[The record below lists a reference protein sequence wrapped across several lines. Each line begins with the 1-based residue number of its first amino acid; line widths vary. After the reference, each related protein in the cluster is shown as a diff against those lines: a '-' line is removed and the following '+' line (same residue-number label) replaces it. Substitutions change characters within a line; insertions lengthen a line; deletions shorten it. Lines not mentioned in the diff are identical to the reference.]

1 MKKLYSSFAVKT
13 VAVVLLCVMVL
24 AFGAS
29 AVGAMALNDWDGY
42 RVSRD
47 EALSRALEGQAL
59 SLLNTLGRE
68 YLQGGDPE
76 TLLYRDSNLRFA
88 ILDGQGQ
95 EIFSNYQGE
104 KTLWEDSLVVT
115 PDYDLNVI
123 AEPVV
128 TQAPVPVVTPTP
140 SPAPVPVVTPTPA
153 PVRDGEPAFTV
164 EYRPEETGQEYR
176 VTYPD
181 GSVGLFS
188 AEGFEIWQEGW
199 MDSHGSETVSPE
211 EPTGPV
217 ATELGEIFEVRFYN
231 GDEPLTFEG
240 REAYEAW
247 RRDWQKENQI
257 TVKGWIPS
265 ALEGSDGLSYT
276 AGNFDLLYSLR
287 WTLLWV
293 LGLSFLLGVLLY
305 VFLLR
310 AAGHRPGTDAVTAGP
325 LEKIPFDV
333 FTLLVITAQGSIL
346 ALLFGMMELNF
357 DALGILASALAMLP
371 IGLLFLLW
379 SMSAAVRL
387 KLGGDLDKCWIVRLV
402 RWCWGLVKALW
413 NALKRLLRALP
424 ILWKWLLGLGGLA
437 FVDLLWRM
445 GLRHEG
451 GAMALGWLLF
461 WLLAGAATLYAV
473 LAFRRLRTG
482 ASRLAAGDLSTQV
495 EEKHLIGDFRD
506 QARDLNH
513 IRDGVSAAVEER
525 MKSERLRTELI
536 TNVSHDI
543 KTPLTSIVSY
553 VDLLS
558 KEEPESETMREY
570 IQVLSRQS
578 ARLKKLIED
587 LIEASK
593 ASTGN
598 LPVNWEAVEL
608 GVLLDQTLGEYAER
622 LEKAGLEPVLTKPE
636 KPVTVS
642 ADGRH
647 MWRILDNLMSN
658 VVKYAMP
665 GTRVYLDLR
674 QENGQALLTL
684 RNISARQLN
693 MPAQELIE
701 RFTRGDD
708 ARSTEGNGLGLS
720 IAMSLAKLQHG
731 TMDLTVDGDLF
742 KVTLALPVRD
752 A

>member
-1 MKKLYSSFAVKT
+1 MKKLYSSFAAKT
-13 VAVVLLCVMVL
+13 IAVILLCGMVL

-29 AVGAMALNDWDGY
+29 AVGAMALNDWDAY
-42 RVSRD
+42 RAGR
-47 EALSRALEGQAL
+47 EQALSRALESQAL

-76 TLLYRDSNLRFA
+76 TLLYRGSNLRFA
-88 ILDGQGQ
+88 ILDGQGE

-104 KTLWEDSLVVT
+104 KTLWEGSVAVM

-128 TQAPVPVVTPTP
+128 TQ
-140 SPAPVPVVTPTPA
+140 APVPVVTPTPA

-188 AEGFEIWQEGW
+188 AEGFDLWQEGW
-199 MDSHGSETVSPE
+199 MDSHSQGTVPAPVPTEAVSEPATTV
-211 EPTGPV
+211 
-217 ATELGEIFEVRFYN
+217 LGEIFEVRFYN
-231 GDEPLTFEG
+231 GDEPLSFEG
-240 REAYEAW
+240 REAYETW
-247 RRDWQKENQI
+247 RRSWQRENQI

-265 ALEGSDGLSYT
+265 ALEGSDGFSYT
-276 AGNFDLLYSLR
+276 AGTFDLLYSLR

-293 LGLSFLLGVLLY
+293 LGLSFLLGVVLY

-333 FTLLVITAQGSIL
+333 FTLLILTAQGSVL
-346 ALLFGMMELNF
+346 AMLFGMEPDY
-357 DALGILASALAMLP
+357 DALGIAAASLAMLL

-387 KLGGDLDKCWIVRLV
+387 KLGGDLDKCWTVRLV
-402 RWCWGLVKALW
+402 HWCWGLVKALW
-413 NALKRLLRALP
+413 RGLKKLVHALP
-424 ILWKWLLGLGGLA
+424 ILWKWVLGLGGLA
-437 FVDLLWRM
+437 FVDLFWRM

-461 WLLAGAATLYAV
+461 WLLAGAATLYAA

-558 KEEPESETMREY
+558 KLEPESETMREY
-570 IQVLSRQS
+570 INVLSRQA

-598 LPVNWEAVEL
+598 LPVNWETVEL

-622 LEKAGLEPVLTKPE
+622 LEQAGLEPVLTKPAE
-636 KPVTVS
+636 PVEIS

-647 MWRILDNLMSN
+647 MWRVLDNLMNN

-665 GTRVYLDLR
+665 GTRVYLDLER
-674 QENGQALLTL
+674 QGDQAVLTL
-684 RNISARQLN
+684 RNISARKLGSRSE
-693 MPAQELIE
+693 ELLE
-701 RFTRGDD
+701 RFVRGDD
-708 ARSTEGNGLGLS
+708 ARSTEGSGLGLS
-720 IAMSLAKLQHG
+720 IAMSLVKLQVG
-731 TMDLTVDGDLF
+731 TMTLTVDGDLF
-742 KVTLALPVRD
+742 KVSLSMPLRGE
-752 A
+752 

>member
-1 MKKLYSSFAVKT
+1 MKKLYSSLAART
-13 VAVVLLCVMVL
+13 VAVVLLCAMVMV
-24 AFGAS
+24 FGAS
-29 AVGAMALNDWDGY
+29 ALGAIALNDWDAY
-42 RVSRD
+42 RAGR
-47 EALSRALEGQAL
+47 EQALARALESQAL

-76 TLLYRDSNLRFA
+76 TLLYRGSNLRFA
-88 ILDGQGQ
+88 ILDGQGE
-95 EIFSNYQGE
+95 EIYSNYQGE
-104 KTLWEDSLVVT
+104 KTLWEGSVAVM

-128 TQAPVPVVTPTP
+128 TEAPI
-140 SPAPVPVVTPTPA
+140 PVVTPTPA

-188 AEGFEIWQEGW
+188 AEGFDLWQEGW
-199 MDSHGSETVSPE
+199 MDSHSQGTVPAPVPTEAASEPATTV
-211 EPTGPV
+211 
-217 ATELGEIFEVRFYN
+217 LGEIFEVRFYN
-231 GDEPLTFEG
+231 GDEPLSFEG
-240 REAYEAW
+240 REAYETW
-247 RRDWQKENQI
+247 RRDWQRENQI

-265 ALEGSDGLSYT
+265 ALEGSDGFSYT
-276 AGNFDLLYSLR
+276 AGTFDRLYSLR

-293 LGLSFLLGVLLY
+293 LGLSFLLGVVLY

-333 FTLLVITAQGSIL
+333 FTLLILTAQGSVL
-346 ALLFGMMELNF
+346 AMLFGMEPDY
-357 DALGILASALAMLP
+357 DALGIAAASLAMLL

-387 KLGGDLDKCWIVRLV
+387 KLGGDLDKCWTVRLV
-402 RWCWGLVKALW
+402 RWCWGLVKAFW
-413 NALKRLLRALP
+413 RGLKKLVHALP
-424 ILWKWLLGLGGLA
+424 ILWKWVLGLGGLA
-437 FVDLLWRM
+437 FVDLFWRM

-451 GAMALGWLLF
+451 EAMALGWFMF
-461 WLLAGAATLYAV
+461 WLLVGAATLYAA

-570 IQVLSRQS
+570 IDVLSRQS

-598 LPVNWEAVEL
+598 LPVNWETVEL

-622 LEKAGLEPVLTKPE
+622 LEQAGLEPVLTKPAE
-636 KPVTVS
+636 PVEIS

-647 MWRILDNLMSN
+647 MWRVLDNLMNN

-665 GTRVYLDLR
+665 GTRVYLDLER
-674 QENGQALLTL
+674 QGDQAVLTL
-684 RNISARQLN
+684 RNISARKLGSRSE
-693 MPAQELIE
+693 ELLE
-701 RFTRGDD
+701 RFVRGDD
-708 ARSTEGNGLGLS
+708 ARSTEGSGLGLS
-720 IAMSLAKLQHG
+720 IAMSLVKLQGG
-731 TMDLTVDGDLF
+731 TMTLTVDGDLF
-742 KVTLALPVRD
+742 KVSLSMPLRGE
-752 A
+752 

>member
-1 MKKLYSSFAVKT
+1 MKKLYSSLAART
-13 VAVVLLCVMVL
+13 VAVVLLCAMVMV
-24 AFGAS
+24 FGAS
-29 AVGAMALNDWDGY
+29 ALGAIALNDWDAY
-42 RVSRD
+42 RAGR
-47 EALSRALEGQAL
+47 EQALARALESQAL

-76 TLLYRDSNLRFA
+76 TLLYRGSNLRFA
-88 ILDGQGQ
+88 ILDGQGE
-95 EIFSNYQGE
+95 EIYSNYQGE
-104 KTLWEDSLVVT
+104 KTLWEGSVAVM

-128 TQAPVPVVTPTP
+128 TEAPI
-140 SPAPVPVVTPTPA
+140 PVVTPTPA

-188 AEGFEIWQEGW
+188 AEGFDLWQEGW
-199 MDSHGSETVSPE
+199 MDSHSQGTVPAPVPTEAVSEPATTV
-211 EPTGPV
+211 
-217 ATELGEIFEVRFYN
+217 LGEIFEVRFYN
-231 GDEPLTFEG
+231 GDEPLSFEG
-240 REAYEAW
+240 REAYETW

-265 ALEGSDGLSYT
+265 ALEGSDGFSYT
-276 AGNFDLLYSLR
+276 AGTFDRLYSLR

-293 LGLSFLLGVLLY
+293 LGLSFLLGVVLY

-333 FTLLVITAQGSIL
+333 FTLLILTAQGSVL
-346 ALLFGMMELNF
+346 AVLFGMMEPDY
-357 DALGILASALAMLP
+357 DALGIAAASLAILL

-387 KLGGDLDKCWIVRLV
+387 KLGGDLDKCWTVRLV
-402 RWCWGLVKALW
+402 RWCWGLVKAFW
-413 NALKRLLRALP
+413 RGLKKLVHALP
-424 ILWKWLLGLGGLA
+424 ILWKWVLGLGGLA
-437 FVDLLWRM
+437 FVDLFWRM

-570 IQVLSRQS
+570 IDVLSRQS

-598 LPVNWEAVEL
+598 LPVNWETVEL

-622 LEKAGLEPVLTKPE
+622 LEQAGLEPVLTKPAE
-636 KPVTVS
+636 PVEIS

-647 MWRILDNLMSN
+647 MWRVLDNLMNN

-665 GTRVYLDLR
+665 GTRVYLDLER
-674 QENGQALLTL
+674 QGDQAVLTL
-684 RNISARQLN
+684 RNISARKLGSRSE
-693 MPAQELIE
+693 ELLE
-701 RFTRGDD
+701 RFVRGDD
-708 ARSTEGNGLGLS
+708 ARSTEGSGLGLS
-720 IAMSLAKLQHG
+720 IAMSLVKLQGG
-731 TMDLTVDGDLF
+731 TMTLTVDGDLF
-742 KVTLALPVRD
+742 KVSLSMPLRGE
-752 A
+752 

>member
-1 MKKLYSSFAVKT
+1 MKKLYSSFAAKT
-13 VAVVLLCVMVL
+13 IAVILLCVMVMV
-24 AFGAS
+24 FGAS
-29 AVGAMALNDWDGY
+29 AVGAMALNDWDAY
-42 RVSRD
+42 RVGR
-47 EALSRALEGQAL
+47 EQALSQALESQAL

-88 ILDGQGQ
+88 ILDGQGE

-104 KTLWEDSLVVT
+104 QALWEGSVAVM

-128 TQAPVPVVTPTP
+128 TQAPI
-140 SPAPVPVVTPTPA
+140 PVVTPTPA

-164 EYRPEETGQEYR
+164 EYRPEEEKYR

-188 AEGFEIWQEGW
+188 AEGFDLWQERW
-199 MDSHGSETVSPE
+199 MDSHSAETWQDPE
-211 EPTGPV
+211 PAPV
-217 ATELGEIFEVRFYN
+217 LMEQREIFEVRFYN
-231 GDEPLTFEG
+231 GDEPLSFEG
-240 REAYEAW
+240 REAYETW

-265 ALEGSDGLSYT
+265 ALEGSDGFSYT
-276 AGNFDLLYSLR
+276 AGTFDLLYSLR

-333 FTLLVITAQGSIL
+333 FTLLILTAQGSVL
-346 ALLFGMMELNF
+346 AVLFGLAELNF
-357 DALGILASALAMLP
+357 DAPGILAASLAILL

-387 KLGGDLDKCWIVRLV
+387 KLGGDLDKCWTVRLV

-413 NALKRLLRALP
+413 RGLKKLVHALP
-424 ILWKWLLGLGGLA
+424 ILWKWVLGLGGLA
-437 FVDLLWRM
+437 FVDLFWRM

-461 WLLAGAATLYAV
+461 WLLAGAATLYAA

-495 EEKHLIGDFRD
+495 EEKALIGDFRD

-558 KEEPESETMREY
+558 KEEPESETMQEY
-570 IQVLSRQS
+570 IDVLSRQS

-598 LPVNWEAVEL
+598 LPVNWETVEL

-622 LEKAGLEPVLTKPE
+622 LEQAGLEPVLTKPAE
-636 KPVTVS
+636 PVEIS

-647 MWRILDNLMSN
+647 MWRVLDNLMNN

-665 GTRVYLDLR
+665 GTRVYLDLER
-674 QENGQALLTL
+674 QGDQAVLTL
-684 RNISARQLN
+684 RNISARKLGSRSE
-693 MPAQELIE
+693 ELLE
-701 RFTRGDD
+701 RFVRGDD
-708 ARSTEGNGLGLS
+708 SRSTEGSGLGLS
-720 IAMSLAKLQHG
+720 IAMSLVKLQRG
-731 TMDLTVDGDLF
+731 TMTLTVDGDLF
-742 KVTLALPVRD
+742 KVSLSMPLRGE
-752 A
+752 

>member
-1 MKKLYSSFAVKT
+1 MKKLYSSLAAKTIAVI
-13 VAVVLLCVMVL
+13 LLCGMVM

-29 AVGAMALNDWDGY
+29 AVGAMALNDWDAY
-42 RVSRD
+42 RAGR
-47 EALSRALEGQAL
+47 EQALSRALESQAL

-76 TLLYRDSNLRFA
+76 TLLYRGSNLRFA
-88 ILDGQGQ
+88 ILDGQGE

-104 KTLWEDSLVVT
+104 QALWEGSVAVM

-128 TQAPVPVVTPTP
+128 TEAPI
-140 SPAPVPVVTPTPA
+140 PVVTPTPA

-188 AEGFEIWQEGW
+188 AEGFDLWQEGW
-199 MDSHGSETVSPE
+199 MDSHSQGTVPAPVPTEAVSEPATTV
-211 EPTGPV
+211 
-217 ATELGEIFEVRFYN
+217 LGEIFEVRFYN
-231 GDEPLTFEG
+231 GDEPLSFEG
-240 REAYEAW
+240 REAYETW
-247 RRDWQKENQI
+247 RRSWQRENQI

-276 AGNFDLLYSLR
+276 AGTFDLLYSLR
-287 WTLLWV
+287 WTLLWI
-293 LGLSFLLGVLLY
+293 LGLSFLLGVVLY

-333 FTLLVITAQGSIL
+333 FTLLVITAQGSVL
-346 ALLFGMMELNF
+346 AVLFGLAELNF
-357 DALGILASALAMLP
+357 DAPGILAASLAMLL

-387 KLGGDLDKCWIVRLV
+387 KLGGDLDKCWTVRLV

-413 NALKRLLRALP
+413 RGLKKLVHALP
-424 ILWKWLLGLGGLA
+424 ILWKWVLGLGGLA
-437 FVDLLWRM
+437 FVDLFWRM

-461 WLLAGAATLYAV
+461 WLLAGAATLYAA

-495 EEKHLIGDFRD
+495 EEKALIGDFRD

-570 IQVLSRQS
+570 IDVLSRQS

-598 LPVNWEAVEL
+598 LPVNWETVEL

-622 LEKAGLEPVLTKPE
+622 LEQAGLEPVVTRPE
-636 KPVTVS
+636 EPVEIS

-647 MWRILDNLMSN
+647 MWRVLDNLMN
-658 VVKYAMP
+658 NIVKYAMP
-665 GTRVYLDLR
+665 GTRVYLDLER
-674 QENGQALLTL
+674 QGDQAVLTL
-684 RNISARQLN
+684 RNISARKLGSRSE
-693 MPAQELIE
+693 ELLE
-701 RFTRGDD
+701 RFVRGDD
-708 ARSTEGNGLGLS
+708 SRSTEGSGLGLS
-720 IAMSLAKLQHG
+720 IAMSLVKLQGG
-731 TMDLTVDGDLF
+731 TMTLTVDGDLF
-742 KVTLALPVRD
+742 KVSLSMPLRGE
-752 A
+752 

>member
-1 MKKLYSSFAVKT
+1 MKKLYSSFAAKT
-13 VAVVLLCVMVL
+13 IAVILLCAMVL

-29 AVGAMALNDWDGY
+29 AVGAMALNDWDAY
-42 RVSRD
+42 RAGR
-47 EALSRALEGQAL
+47 EQALSRALESQAL

-76 TLLYRDSNLRFA
+76 TLLYRGSNLRFA
-88 ILDGQGQ
+88 ILDGQGE

-104 KTLWEDSLVVT
+104 ETLWEGSVAVM

-128 TQAPVPVVTPTP
+128 TQ
-140 SPAPVPVVTPTPA
+140 APVPVVTPTPA

-188 AEGFEIWQEGW
+188 AEGFDLWQERW
-199 MDSHGSETVSPE
+199 MDSHSQGTVPAPVPTSAASEPATTV
-211 EPTGPV
+211 
-217 ATELGEIFEVRFYN
+217 LGEIFEVRFYN
-231 GDEPLTFEG
+231 GDEPLSFEG
-240 REAYEAW
+240 REAYETW

-276 AGNFDLLYSLR
+276 AGTFDLLYSLR

-293 LGLSFLLGVLLY
+293 LGLSFLLGVVLY

-333 FTLLVITAQGSIL
+333 FTLLVITAQGSVL
-346 ALLFGMMELNF
+346 AVLFGLAELNF
-357 DALGILASALAMLP
+357 DAPGILAASLAMLL

-387 KLGGDLDKCWIVRLV
+387 KLGGDLDKCWTVRLV

-413 NALKRLLRALP
+413 RGLKKLVHALP
-424 ILWKWLLGLGGLA
+424 ILWKWVLGLGGLA
-437 FVDLLWRM
+437 FVDLFWRM

-461 WLLAGAATLYAV
+461 WLLAGAATLYAA

-570 IQVLSRQS
+570 IDVLSRQA

-598 LPVNWEAVEL
+598 LPVNWETVEL

-622 LEKAGLEPVLTKPE
+622 LEQAGLEPVLTKPAE
-636 KPVTVS
+636 PVEIS

-647 MWRILDNLMSN
+647 MWRVLDNLMNN

-665 GTRVYLDLR
+665 GTRVYLDLER
-674 QENGQALLTL
+674 QGDQAVLTL
-684 RNISARQLN
+684 RNISARKLGSRSE
-693 MPAQELIE
+693 ELLE
-701 RFTRGDD
+701 RFVRGDD
-708 ARSTEGNGLGLS
+708 SRSTEGSGLGLS
-720 IAMSLAKLQHG
+720 IAMSLVKLQRG
-731 TMDLTVDGDLF
+731 TMTLTVDGDLF
-742 KVTLALPVRD
+742 KVSLSMPLRGE
-752 A
+752 

>member
-1 MKKLYSSFAVKT
+1 MKKLYSSLAART
-13 VAVVLLCVMVL
+13 VAVVLLCAMVMV
-24 AFGAS
+24 FGAS
-29 AVGAMALNDWDGY
+29 ALGAIALNDWDAY
-42 RVSRD
+42 RAGR
-47 EALSRALEGQAL
+47 EQALARALESQAL

-76 TLLYRDSNLRFA
+76 TLLYRGSNLRFA
-88 ILDGQGQ
+88 ILDGQGE
-95 EIFSNYQGE
+95 EIYSNYQGE
-104 KTLWEDSLVVT
+104 KTLWEGSVAVM

-128 TQAPVPVVTPTP
+128 TQ
-140 SPAPVPVVTPTPA
+140 APVPVVTPTPA

-188 AEGFEIWQEGW
+188 AEGFDLWQEGW
-199 MDSHGSETVSPE
+199 MDSHSQGTVPAPVPTEAVSEPATTV
-211 EPTGPV
+211 
-217 ATELGEIFEVRFYN
+217 LGEIFEVRFYN
-231 GDEPLTFEG
+231 GDEPLSFEG
-240 REAYEAW
+240 REAYETW

-265 ALEGSDGLSYT
+265 ALEGSDGFSYT
-276 AGNFDLLYSLR
+276 AGTFDRLYSLR

-293 LGLSFLLGVLLY
+293 LGLSFLLGVVLY

-333 FTLLVITAQGSIL
+333 FTLLILTAQGSVL
-346 ALLFGMMELNF
+346 AVLFGMMEPDY
-357 DALGILASALAMLP
+357 DALGIAAASLAILL

-387 KLGGDLDKCWIVRLV
+387 KLGGDLDKCWTVRLV
-402 RWCWGLVKALW
+402 RWCWGLVKAFW
-413 NALKRLLRALP
+413 RGLKKLVHALP
-424 ILWKWLLGLGGLA
+424 ILWKWVLGLGGLA
-437 FVDLLWRM
+437 FVDLFWRM

-570 IQVLSRQS
+570 IDVLSRQS

-598 LPVNWEAVEL
+598 LPVNWETVEL

-622 LEKAGLEPVLTKPE
+622 LEQAGLEPVLTKPAE
-636 KPVTVS
+636 PVEIS

-647 MWRILDNLMSN
+647 MWRVLDNLMNN

-665 GTRVYLDLR
+665 GTRVYLDLER
-674 QENGQALLTL
+674 QGDQAVLTL
-684 RNISARQLN
+684 RNISARKLGSRSE
-693 MPAQELIE
+693 ELLE
-701 RFTRGDD
+701 RFVRGDD
-708 ARSTEGNGLGLS
+708 ARSTEGSGLGLS
-720 IAMSLAKLQHG
+720 IAMSLVKLQGG
-731 TMDLTVDGDLF
+731 TMTLTVDGDLF
-742 KVTLALPVRD
+742 KVSLSMPLRGE
-752 A
+752 

>member
-231 GDEPLTFEG
+231 GDEPLTCEG

>member
-1 MKKLYSSFAVKT
+1 MKKLYSSLAART
-13 VAVVLLCVMVL
+13 VAVVLLCAMVMV
-24 AFGAS
+24 FGAS
-29 AVGAMALNDWDGY
+29 ALGAIALNDWDAY
-42 RVSRD
+42 RAGR
-47 EALSRALEGQAL
+47 EQALARALESQAL

-76 TLLYRDSNLRFA
+76 TLLYRGSNLRFA
-88 ILDGQGQ
+88 ILDGQGE
-95 EIFSNYQGE
+95 EIYSNYQGE
-104 KTLWEDSLVVT
+104 KTLWEGSVAVM

-128 TQAPVPVVTPTP
+128 TEAPI
-140 SPAPVPVVTPTPA
+140 PVVTPTPA

-188 AEGFEIWQEGW
+188 AEGFDLWQEGW
-199 MDSHGSETVSPE
+199 MDSHSQGTVPAPVPTEAVSEPATTV
-211 EPTGPV
+211 
-217 ATELGEIFEVRFYN
+217 LGEIFEVRFYN
-231 GDEPLTFEG
+231 GDEPLSFEG
-240 REAYEAW
+240 REAYETW

-265 ALEGSDGLSYT
+265 ALEGSDGFSYT
-276 AGNFDLLYSLR
+276 AGTFDRLYSLR

-293 LGLSFLLGVLLY
+293 LGLSFLLGVVLY

-333 FTLLVITAQGSIL
+333 FTLLILTAQGSVL
-346 ALLFGMMELNF
+346 AVLFGMMEPDY
-357 DALGILASALAMLP
+357 DALGIAAASLAILL

-387 KLGGDLDKCWIVRLV
+387 KLGGDLDKCWTVRLV
-402 RWCWGLVKALW
+402 RWCWGLVKAFW
-413 NALKRLLRALP
+413 RGLKKLVHALP
-424 ILWKWLLGLGGLA
+424 ILWKWVLGLGGLA
-437 FVDLLWRM
+437 FVDLFWRM

-543 KTPLTSIVSY
+543 KTPRTSIVSY

-570 IQVLSRQS
+570 IDVLSRQS

-598 LPVNWEAVEL
+598 LPVNWETVEL

-622 LEKAGLEPVLTKPE
+622 LEQAGLEPVLTKPAE
-636 KPVTVS
+636 PVEIS

-647 MWRILDNLMSN
+647 MWRVLDNLMNN

-665 GTRVYLDLR
+665 GTRVYLDLER
-674 QENGQALLTL
+674 QGDQAVLTL
-684 RNISARQLN
+684 RNISARKLGSRSE
-693 MPAQELIE
+693 ELLE
-701 RFTRGDD
+701 RFVRGDD
-708 ARSTEGNGLGLS
+708 ARSTEGSGLGLS
-720 IAMSLAKLQHG
+720 IAMSLVKLQGG
-731 TMDLTVDGDLF
+731 TMTLTVDGDLF
-742 KVTLALPVRD
+742 KVSLSMPLRGE
-752 A
+752 

>member
-1 MKKLYSSFAVKT
+1 MKKLYSSFAAKT
-13 VAVVLLCVMVL
+13 IAVILLCAMVMV
-24 AFGAS
+24 FGAS
-29 AVGAMALNDWDGY
+29 AVGAMALNDWDAY
-42 RVSRD
+42 RAGR
-47 EALSRALEGQAL
+47 ERALSRALESQAL

-76 TLLYRDSNLRFA
+76 TLLYRGSNLRFA
-88 ILDGQGQ
+88 ILDGQGE

-104 KTLWEDSLVVT
+104 QALWEGSVAVM

-128 TQAPVPVVTPTP
+128 TEAPI
-140 SPAPVPVVTPTPA
+140 PVVTPTPA

-164 EYRPEETGQEYR
+164 EFRPEETGQEYR

-181 GSVGLFS
+181 GSVGLFD
-188 AEGFEIWQEGW
+188 AEGFDLWQEGW
-199 MDSHGSETVSPE
+199 MDSHSQGTVPAPVPTEAVSEPATTV
-211 EPTGPV
+211 
-217 ATELGEIFEVRFYN
+217 LGEIFEVRFYN
-231 GDEPLTFEG
+231 GDEPLSFEG
-240 REAYEAW
+240 REAYETW
-247 RRDWQKENQI
+247 RRDWQRENQI

-276 AGNFDLLYSLR
+276 AGTFDRLYSLR

-293 LGLSFLLGVLLY
+293 LGLSFLLGVVLY

-333 FTLLVITAQGSIL
+333 FTLLVIAAQGSVL
-346 ALLFGMMELNF
+346 AVLFGMMEPDY
-357 DALGILASALAMLP
+357 DALGIAAASLAMLL

-387 KLGGDLDKCWIVRLV
+387 KLGGDLDKCWTVRLV

-413 NALKRLLRALP
+413 RGLKKLVHALP
-424 ILWKWLLGLGGLA
+424 ILWKWVLGLGGLA
-437 FVDLLWRM
+437 FVDLFWRM

-461 WLLAGAATLYAV
+461 WLLAGAATLYAA

-570 IQVLSRQS
+570 IEVLSRQS

-598 LPVNWEAVEL
+598 LPVNWETVEL

-622 LEKAGLEPVLTKPE
+622 LEQAGLEPVLTKPAE
-636 KPVTVS
+636 PVEIS

-647 MWRILDNLMSN
+647 MWRVLDNLMNN

-665 GTRVYLDLR
+665 GTRVYLDLER
-674 QENGQALLTL
+674 QGDQAVLTL
-684 RNISARQLN
+684 RNISARKLGSRSE
-693 MPAQELIE
+693 ELLE
-701 RFTRGDD
+701 RFVRGDD
-708 ARSTEGNGLGLS
+708 SRSTEGSGLGLS
-720 IAMSLAKLQHG
+720 IAMSLVKLQGG
-731 TMDLTVDGDLF
+731 TMTLTVDGDLF
-742 KVTLALPVRD
+742 KVSLSMPLRRE
-752 A
+752 